1 MHRPSHVPVVPLEG
15 LDPLSARVHAAFM
28 RALAAHR
35 QLMVRVLAGE
45 DAHPG
50 QAICLRM
57 LTERDGLS
65 QRELAQVLHLAPPTV
80 TAMLQRMEKAGT
92 VERRP
97 DAADQRVTRVHLT
110 EAGRELERSLRSVMG
125 TALGQVLDPIP
136 EADRREL
143 ERLLGLLADRA
154 AGAPE

>member
-1 MHRPSHVPVVPLEG
+1 
-15 LDPLSARVHAAFM
+15 
-28 RALAAHR
+28 
-35 QLMVRVLAGE
+35 
-45 DAHPG
+45 
-50 QAICLRM
+50 M

-110 EAGRELERSLRSVMG
+110 EAGRELERSLRAVMG
-125 TALGQVLDPIP
+125 TALGEVLDPIP

-154 AGAPE
+154 AGALQ

>member
-1 MHRPSHVPVVPLEG
+1 VLSQITRAGLGGAIAGGRQYVSWIHGDDFVRACDFILAREDLAGAVNLASPEPL
-15 LDPLSARVHAAFM
+15 PHAAFM

-65 QRELAQVLHLAPPTV
+65 QRELAQVLHLSPPTEH
-80 TAMLQRMEKAGT
+80 R
-92 VERRP
+92 
-97 DAADQRVTRVHLT
+97 
-110 EAGRELERSLRSVMG
+110 
-125 TALGQVLDPIP
+125 
-136 EADRREL
+136 
-143 ERLLGLLADRA
+143 
-154 AGAPE
+154 